1 MRVHVARHG
10 ETTWNMAGRYQG
22 RRESGLSALGMRQ
35 GMALA
40 DAFDAPALRVGRIV
54 SSPLLRCMATA
65 QFTASRLD
73 LELETDR
80 RIIEIGH
87 GSWEGRYR
95 EEIRANDGERMRMWK
110 EDPENVA
117 FIGEGGETLADVRE
131 RWLDFAAALQSDV
144 PTLVC
149 SHDAVV
155 RMAILC
161 GSDRPIADLWKVN
174 VENAAYATFEV
185 TGATWTLVRESSSDH
200 LAGLHAS
207 IGGQA
212 L

>member
-1 MRVHVARHG
+1 MRVYVARHG

-22 RRESGLSALGMRQ
+22 RRESGLSALGVRQ

-40 DAFDAPALRVGRIV
+40 NAFDTPEMQVGRIV
-54 SSPLLRCMATA
+54 SSPLLRCQATA
-65 QFTASRLD
+65 QFAASRLD
-73 LELETDR
+73 LELETDP

-117 FIGEGGETLADVRE
+117 FIGEGGETLADVRK
-131 RWLDFAAALQSDV
+131 RWLEFAAALEPTV

-161 GSDRPIADLWKVN
+161 GANRPIADLWKVH
-174 VENAAYATFEV
+174 VENAGYASFEV
-185 TGATWTLVRESSSDH
+185 EGSNWRLVTESTSGH
-200 LAGLHAS
+200 LAGLHAEL
-207 IGGQA
+207 GTQA

>member
-22 RRESGLSALGMRQ
+22 RRESGLSALGVRQ

-40 DAFDAPALRVGRIV
+40 NAFDAPEMRVGRIV

-73 LELETDR
+73 LEVEADP

-110 EDPENVA
+110 EDPENVV
-117 FIGEGGETLADVRE
+117 FIGDGGETLADVRE
-131 RWLDFAAALQSDV
+131 RWLEFAATLQPTV

-161 GSDRPIADLWKVN
+161 GANRPIADLWNVN
-174 VENAAYATFEV
+174 VENAAFASFEV
-185 TGATWTLVRESSSDH
+185 DGDTWRLVTESTSDH
-200 LAGLHAS
+200 LAGLHAA

>member
-22 RRESGLSALGMRQ
+22 RRESGLSALGVRQ

-40 DAFDAPALRVGRIV
+40 DALDARDLRVGRIV

-65 QFTASRLD
+65 QFSASRLD
-73 LELETDR
+73 LPLETDP

-110 EDPENVA
+110 EDPENVV
-117 FIGEGGETLADVRE
+117 FIGEGGETLADVRA
-131 RWLDFAAALQSDV
+131 RWLDFAAWLQPTV

-161 GSDRPIADLWKVN
+161 GADRPIADLWKVN
-174 VENAAYATFEV
+174 VENAGYATFDV
-185 TGATWTLVRESSSDH
+185 TGKIWTLVRESSSEH
-200 LAGLHAS
+200 LAGLHAE